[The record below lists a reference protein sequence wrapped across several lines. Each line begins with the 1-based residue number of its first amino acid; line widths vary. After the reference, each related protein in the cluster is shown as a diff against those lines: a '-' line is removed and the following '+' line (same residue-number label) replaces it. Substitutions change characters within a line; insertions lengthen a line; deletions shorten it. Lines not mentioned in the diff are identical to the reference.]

1 MVTLSG
7 FAVAILFVC
16 IWLWLRRRMVGVFR
30 TKNER
35 YFRVE
40 QEMPP
45 QDERGESRQRYADL
59 SLQDKNERDRRIAA
73 ALVRK
78 WRQKGLP

>member
-7 FAVAILFVC
+7 FAVAALLIL
-16 IWLWLRRRMVGVFR
+16 IWLWLRHRMAGVFR

-35 YFRVE
+35 YPRLE

-78 WRQKGLP
+78 WRRKGLS